1 MNFLNT
7 RKMFLQPHCKN
18 IIELIFPCF
27 SRFYMYGLLSI
38 DCKSIPAKSNHCA
51 LVNIRCM
58 SKRIILRTKT
68 KYKAFRRTLLWFHG
82 TFQFHHEI
90 MNRKK
95 NHKKRSV
102 PNFGTESARSTIGNV
117 QFSRKTPI
125 CKYYAIF
132 QFGIAYLIPKNK
144 EINTKNTLLTIVQ
157 IFPSS

>member
-51 LVNIRCM
+51 LVNTRCM

-95 NHKKRSV
+95 IIKSGQFLTLAPKVQEVQLEMFNFLEKRL
-102 PNFGTESARSTIGNV
+102 FANV
-117 QFSRKTPI
+117 MQFSNLGLP
-125 CKYYAIF
+125 
-132 QFGIAYLIPKNK
+132 
-144 EINTKNTLLTIVQ
+144 NTKK
-157 IFPSS
+157 

>member
-51 LVNIRCM
+51 LVNTRCM

-82 TFQFHHEI
+82 TFQFYDEI
-90 MNRKK
+90 MNRKRK
-95 NHKKRSV
+95 EIKKSGQFLTSAQKV
-102 PNFGTESARSTIGNV
+102 QEVQSETFNFLEKRLFANLM
-117 QFSRKTPI
+117 QFSNLELP
-125 CKYYAIF
+125 
-132 QFGIAYLIPKNK
+132 
-144 EINTKNTLLTIVQ
+144 NTKK
-157 IFPSS
+157 

>member
-1 MNFLNT
+1 MYGVLYWQLIV
-7 RKMFLQPHCKN
+7 KVFLQNP
-18 IIELIFPCF
+18 II
-27 SRFYMYGLLSI
+27 
-38 DCKSIPAKSNHCA
+38 CA
-51 LVNIRCM
+51 LVNTRCM

-82 TFQFHHEI
+82 TFQFHDEI
-90 MNRKK
+90 MNRKRKK

-125 CKYYAIF
+125 CKCYAIF

-144 EINTKNTLLTIVQ
+144 EINTKNTLLTFVQ
-157 IFPSS
+157 ISPSS